1 MNQQTL
7 KCDVLVIG
15 GGIAAC
21 FAAIK
26 AKEAGAGVIMVDK
39 GYVGRSGQSPYADSF
54 MIFNP
59 EWGHDLAASL
69 AQLNRHSEY
78 LNNQYWTKKVMEDS
92 YSRYRFG
99 GLGLCI

>member
-1 MNQQTL
+1 MSSIQHQ
-7 KCDVLVIG
+7 CDILVLG

-26 AKEAGAGVIMVDK
+26 AAEAGAQVIMADK

-59 EWGHDLAASL
+59 EWGHDMEKTMET
-69 AQLNRHSEY
+69 LNRHSEY
-78 LNNQYWTKKVMEDS
+78 LNNQDWTRITLKIPMPDT
-92 YSRYRFG
+92 R
-99 GLGLCI
+99 IW